1 MWRLRYEFP
10 AMFFTFVCISYF
22 ALQIYVNLIMGPFLV
37 SQEKK
42 LTKFVYFLET
52 MMYES
57 SIFETNMMVCINLFV
72 NLYPFDSR
80 LCQGYFVS
88 LKAKC
93 ELTIILDFLPQSC
106 VLINNNNYCMA
117 HWHIRTQSDDE
128 QGINKQIDE

>member
-1 MWRLRYEFP
+1 MSSLLCFSRL
-10 AMFFTFVCISYF
+10 F
-22 ALQIYVNLIMGPFLV
+22 ASLVLLCKFANLIRGTFLV

-57 SIFETNMMVCINLFV
+57 SIFETNMMVCINLVV
-72 NLYPFDSR
+72 NLYPFNSR

-128 QGINKQIDE
+128 QGFNKQIDE